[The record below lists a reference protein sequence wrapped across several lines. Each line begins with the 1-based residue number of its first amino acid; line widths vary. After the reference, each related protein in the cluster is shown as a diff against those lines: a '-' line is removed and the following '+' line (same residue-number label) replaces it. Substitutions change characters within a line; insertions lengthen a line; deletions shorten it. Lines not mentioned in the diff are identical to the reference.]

1 MKYLPVLWL
10 KYEAQQRKHHILFRE
25 GIALCS
31 GKQGN
36 YWCEKGEKAEGSPSL
51 NRVLM
56 QNVCA
61 TEIPCNSVAE
71 RIWIFSEECDS

>member
-1 MKYLPVLWL
+1 MRLSKENTIFYSGKGLHCV
-10 KYEAQQRKHHILFRE
+10 Q
-25 GIALCS
+25 

-36 YWCEKGEKAEGSPSL
+36 YWCEKGEKAEGSPGL

-61 TEIPCNSVAE
+61 TEIPGTSVAE
-71 RIWIFSEECDS
+71 RIWIFFHM